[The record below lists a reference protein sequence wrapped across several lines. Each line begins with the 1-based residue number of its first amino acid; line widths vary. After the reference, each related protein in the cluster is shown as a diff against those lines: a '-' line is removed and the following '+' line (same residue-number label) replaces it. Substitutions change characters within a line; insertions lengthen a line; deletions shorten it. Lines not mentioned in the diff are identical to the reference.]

1 MNYNIKYKFISLGN
15 NCSIKYNLDIH
26 IGKGETLFFDWLLT
40 DMNSVNKLL
49 SCINIDE
56 VININSINRIG
67 GNSYKNLSKVSFTT
81 LNKCISMH
89 DLPLKYDNNEVS
101 DFVKKYKQRYFRI
114 IDLIKNSSIKLY
126 FLIYGNITNDEI
138 DQFITIIKNI
148 NNLCNFKLVTI
159 NNNNSLYESNYVLH
173 INLNDYVIEGKQIL
187 LEDYWKAE
195 LWDWNRIFNF
205 ILEN

>member
-1 MNYNIKYKFISLGN
+1 MWDALNY
-15 NCSIKYNLDIH
+15 
-26 IGKGETLFFDWLLT
+26 LT
-40 DMNSVNKLL
+40 QD
-49 SCINIDE
+49 
-56 VININSINRIG
+56 
-67 GNSYKNLSKVSFTT
+67 F
-81 LNKCISMH
+81 